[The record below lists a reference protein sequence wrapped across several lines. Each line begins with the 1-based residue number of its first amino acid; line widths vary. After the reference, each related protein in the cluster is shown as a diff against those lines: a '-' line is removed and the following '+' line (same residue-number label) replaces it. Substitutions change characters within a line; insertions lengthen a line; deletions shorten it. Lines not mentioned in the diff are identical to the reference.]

1 MGGRC
6 LVPGGGGCLAGAP
19 FQVAA
24 ASAVLLT
31 VLYSGWPHLSC
42 LHHSL
47 MKWSRSLA
55 LPSFSLHNSLCSY
68 ADDPQIK
75 LAISFALAQS
85 TKLSVLEERTRVLG
99 RHLSRLPVFMAET
112 GEVPISEKQIMQ
124 VCVCVAAAA
133 GACNRWLWSVAAA
146 AGVCVPVSVAGG
158 WDGSLGCG
166 GV

>member
-1 MGGRC
+1 MN
-6 LVPGGGGCLAGAP
+6 
-19 FQVAA
+19 
-24 ASAVLLT
+24 
-31 VLYSGWPHLSC
+31 
-42 LHHSL
+42 
-47 MKWSRSLA
+47 WSRFLA

-124 VCVCVAAAA
+124 VCVCRGSGWCVQQVAVERS
-133 GACNRWLWSVAAA
+133 GSGWCAC
-146 AGVCVPVSVAGG
+146 AGVCGWGMGWQPWVWRRVMLLLKGVPST
-158 WDGSLGCG
+158 SLQHAWQTHVTGLPPLLTH
-166 GV
+166 